1 MTIGVFGYA
10 EHVITEPL
18 SPKDIVKIIYDMCMP
33 SDPIEAV
40 LQQEVGVASGHVTV
54 MCVISLSRSSY
65 ISQMCSPVIP
75 HSFMAY

>member
-33 SDPIEAV
+33 ADPIEAV
-40 LQQEVGVASGHVTV
+40 LQQEVGVVWVWFRWCESGVIV
-54 MCVISLSRSSY
+54 M
-65 ISQMCSPVIP
+65 
-75 HSFMAY
+75 

>member
-1 MTIGVFGYA
+1 MFGYA

-40 LQQEVGVASGHVTV
+40 LQQEVGVALGHVTV
-54 MCVISLSRSSY
+54 I
-65 ISQMCSPVIP
+65 
-75 HSFMAY
+75 